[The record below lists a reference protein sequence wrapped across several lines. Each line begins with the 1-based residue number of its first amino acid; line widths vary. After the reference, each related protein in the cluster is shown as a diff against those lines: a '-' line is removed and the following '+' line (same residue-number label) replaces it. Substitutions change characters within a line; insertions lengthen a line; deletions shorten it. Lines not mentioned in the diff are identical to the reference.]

1 MKCLTGNVFCL
12 IRSQEQDCIG
22 NILRFTEF
30 AQRSLRF
37 KGFAGFFRQG
47 AGHIGVDKAGGN
59 AVDGNAAAADFARQ
73 RFGEAD

>member
-47 AGHIGVDKAGGN
+47 AGHIGVDKAGGD
-59 AVDGNAAAADFARQ
+59 AVDGNAAVPTSRAIDLV
-73 RFGEAD
+73 EAD